1 MGEKL
6 LYSVGDER
14 HLHSHFRMRV
24 ATTAGTASAA
34 AASPPSSSRRRGD
47 ARCRA
52 RAVRWSARTDASSFV
67 VVVVARRVGHRVDVD
82 ARRDRAIV
90 RPRATDVERG
100 ARGDGGDGDDA
111 TTTADELLRDELR
124 ARMAEAEAAGDVREE
139 EDVLYDDRAFS
150 HDDDLDLGDGGRNK
164 YRITIRDKEVLRYEL
179 PNFFPDF
186 NPTPLESRIEAG
198 TRDEL
203 GGSASGERKRKKN
216 KSYVW
221 KRGVLAGTER
231 SDPLDVI
238 KRSRDESYD
247 DNDDDAT
254 TPTGRR
260 TIPPPPRRAVDEEYA
275 RRGGGAG
282 SGALAGL
289 TLFFYVVA
297 LALTTSRAYFDGGEM
312 IPAPID
318 AETERGARTAAPP
331 PKSIE
336 GTDAGRVWSEGIER
350 FR

>member
-1 MGEKL
+1 
-6 LYSVGDER
+6 
-14 HLHSHFRMRV
+14 
-24 ATTAGTASAA
+24 
-34 AASPPSSSRRRGD
+34 
-47 ARCRA
+47 
-52 RAVRWSARTDASSFV
+52 VRWSARTDASSFV

-318 AETERGARTAAPP
+318 AETERGARDAPPP